1 MTDSAHESPAD
12 RTERTEYDAH
22 LERLSEEQFRRQMRQ
37 AAHLLSNGQGE
48 DAILLL
54 KRCHDLH
61 PDDIDVL
68 INLGGAYILAGRHRL
83 AVPLLE
89 RASELDPDNPAVWSN
104 LAAAYLGQII
114 LSTPA
119 KQDRA
124 LAAYRRVIELD
135 ATYPNVHYNMG
146 LIFIDRRDWDAAYAA
161 FTLAIET
168 NPHDKDAHAM
178 RQRVEQLRA
187 CPDSSP
193 SAN

>member
-1 MTDSAHESPAD
+1 MTDSAHDSPAD
-12 RTERTEYDAH
+12 RAEYDAH

-48 DAILLL
+48 DAIPLL

-61 PDDIDVL
+61 PDDVDVL

-89 RASELDPDNPAVWSN
+89 RASELEPDNPAVWSN

-114 LSTPA
+114 LSTRA

-124 LAAYRRVIELD
+124 LAAYWRVIELD
-135 ATYPNVHYNMG
+135 ASYPNAHYNMG
-146 LIFIDRRDWDAAYAA
+146 LIFIDRRDWDAAHAA
-161 FTLAIET
+161 FTLAIES
-168 NPHDKDAHAM
+168 NPHDGDAHAM
-178 RQRVEQLRA
+178 RQRVEQLRDQ
-187 CPDSSP
+187 PTSSP
-193 SAN
+193 PVN

>member
-1 MTDSAHESPAD
+1 MTDSAHDSPAD
-12 RTERTEYDAH
+12 RAEYDAH

-37 AAHLLSNGQGE
+37 AAHLLTSGQGE
-48 DAILLL
+48 GAIPLL
-54 KRCHDLH
+54 KRCQDLH

-68 INLGGAYILAGRHRL
+68 INLGSAYILAGRHRL

-114 LSTPA
+114 LSTRA
-119 KQDRA
+119 KQDKA

-135 ATYPNVHYNMG
+135 ASYPHAHYNMG
-146 LIFIDRRDWDAAYAA
+146 LIHIDRRDWDAAYIA
-161 FTLAIET
+161 FTLAIES
-168 NPHDKDAHAM
+168 NPHDEDAHVL

-187 CPDSSP
+187 RPDASP
-193 SAN
+193 LAN